1 MHWRPQL
8 LCGSEVWER
17 EPYGQEI
24 RKLRNGWFSDRGT
37 KKNNKRLFGRERLGQ
52 HLDSVNGLGNTMN
65 RCLRTE
71 NPWVFKKKK
80 SQSLQITLS
89 NRKRTLRS
97 APRDTQLLVLPL
109 CPKFLVCLFS
119 SSPINHNT
127 YGDIQARCFPSSQ
140 FPCLLETT
148 QHTREGADQEERSDT
163 ILTLRS
169 MSSEQIVIWLGQW
182 GALETSP

>member
-1 MHWRPQL
+1 M
-8 LCGSEVWER
+8 
-17 EPYGQEI
+17 
-24 RKLRNGWFSDRGT
+24 
-37 KKNNKRLFGRERLGQ
+37 
-52 HLDSVNGLGNTMN
+52 
-65 RCLRTE
+65 
-71 NPWVFKKKK
+71 
-80 SQSLQITLS
+80 
-89 NRKRTLRS
+89 
-97 APRDTQLLVLPL
+97 LPL

-148 QHTREGADQEERSDT
+148 QHMREGADQEERSDT

-182 GALETSP
+182 GALETSPKTFCFQHAWLFSVSSAPFAPPYATATTPSSVSLSFLLFFLYVWVYVLVGEMEWERVIYGSLLPMTFSDITS